1 MPRTSCTNCSSSVP
15 DKARF
20 CPRCGHEVAGGARKP
35 AAAGNPAPGAH
46 PSTAPMPLAG
56 ILFLAAAVL
65 GPTLIAVGVT
75 TGNAL
80 LLLPGVAIAIV
91 LIVLLLLGMVF

>member
-1 MPRTSCTNCSSSVP
+1 
-15 DKARF
+15 
-20 CPRCGHEVAGGARKP
+20 VAGGARKP
-35 AAAGNPAPGAH
+35 PPAANRVPGAH

-56 ILFLAAAVL
+56 IVFLAAAVL

-75 TGNAL
+75 TGNPL

>member
-15 DKARF
+15 QRAKF
-20 CPRCGHEVAGGARKP
+20 CPRCGHEVAGGARK
-35 AAAGNPAPGAH
+35 AAPGGNRVPGAH

-75 TGNAL
+75 TGNPL

>member
-1 MPRTSCTNCSSSVP
+1 MPGRTR
-15 DKARF
+15 A
-20 CPRCGHEVAGGARKP
+20 P
-35 AAAGNPAPGAH
+35 ASAGNGAPGAH

-80 LLLPGVAIAIV
+80 LLLPGVAIAVV

>member
-1 MPRTSCTNCSSSVP
+1 MARMTCTNCSASVP
-15 DKARF
+15 ERARF
-20 CPRCGHEVAGGARKP
+20 CPRCGHESSRAARGNRP
-35 AAAGNPAPGAH
+35 AGAH

-65 GPTLIAVGVT
+65 GPTMIAVGVT
-75 TGNAL
+75 TGSAL